1 MVHHADL
8 SALTAVRFT
17 EALPP
22 GVRLGDRWSSILVS
36 ERGEQRY
43 RILVSHDG
51 PLPLD
56 VVSILDA
63 VAAQLVVA
71 IERVELASD
80 LHQRRGE
87 ARFRSLDSERV

>member
-1 MVHHADL
+1 M
-8 SALTAVRFT
+8 
-17 EALPP
+17 PP
-22 GVRLGDRWSSILVS
+22 AGVRLGDRWSSIPLS
-36 ERGEQRY
+36 ERSGGHH
-43 RILVSHDG
+43 RILVSHEG

-71 IERVELASD
+71 VERVELAAD

-87 ARFRSLDSERV
+87 ARFRAWSRMLPT